1 MRPILYLIKTPDKKR
16 VDRYRISFLK
26 HEDIEEI
33 YVCIWERK
41 FKTQTRSHPLSA
53 IDLIDSG
60 YHGIH
65 DGGNNRPASILKVIK
80 VTEGAHSLAPTTMM
94 SMIIYNDYL

>member
-26 HEDIEEI
+26 REDIEEI
-33 YVCIWERK
+33 CVCIWERK
-41 FKTQTRSHPLSA
+41 FKTQTRSHPLLA
-53 IDLIDSG
+53 IDLIDSD

-65 DGGNNRPASILKVIK
+65 NGGNIAPRRSSKSSKWRRARTP
-80 VTEGAHSLAPTTMM
+80 SLRRRWCQWLSTM
-94 SMIIYNDYL
+94 